1 MISTA
6 QKKAREN
13 FKKAIEYR
21 KKTGCTLKQAFEH
34 VSGKKT
40 VAKKVGT
47 VNKDLTAY
55 DVLKYREK
63 IGEKKFRALTPAQR
77 VKGAEKN
84 KVLLSLLKKKKKVS
98 GYVTTIRKGSKTNVL
113 YTKQGNKTA
122 TQQKLFG
129 VKKKATKKP
138 TEKSILNKIH
148 KVKHEVERLDELQ
161 HKHMSGIFDIKIIS
175 DLDSLKKQYF
185 KLAKKYHPDAGGTTI
200 QFQEL
205 QKEYEGLLKKLL
217 KGSTL
222 NTEQQE
228 NEIVIDQAIRD
239 IINSLINIEGL
250 NVEVIGK
257 WLWISGDTYPVRTT
271 LKQAGLTFIKKAGI
285 PYWVYKGVESTSRGK
300 MSIEDIKN
308 KYGTHKFDVPK
319 TKKISGFRVT
329 ATQRN
334 KLKRALLKITKGLD
348 KRPI

>member
-21 KKTGCTLKQAFEH
+21 KKTGCTLKQAFAH
-34 VSGKKT
+34 ISGKKT
-40 VAKKVGT
+40 VTKKVGT

-63 IGEKKFRALTPAQR
+63 VGEKKFRALTPAQR

-84 KVLLSLLKKKKKVS
+84 KVLLSPLKKKKVA
-98 GYVTTIRKGSKTNVL
+98 GYVKTIRQGNKTDVI
-113 YTKQGNKTA
+113 YTKHGVKTA

-129 VKKKATKKP
+129 VKKKAVKKP
-138 TEKSILNKIH
+138 ISTHKDTKSHNVNIRVI
-148 KVKHEVERLDELQ
+148 
-161 HKHMSGIFDIKIIS
+161 SGIFDTQIIS

-185 KLAKKYHPDAGGTTI
+185 RLAKKYHPDAGGTTI
-200 QFQEL
+200 QFQQL
-205 QKEYEGLLKKLL
+205 QAEYDSLLKKLL
-217 KGSTL
+217 RGSSL

-239 IINSLINIEGL
+239 IIDALINIEGL
-250 NVEVIGK
+250 DIEVIGK
-257 WLWISGDTYPVRTT
+257 WLWVGGQTYPVRTT
-271 LKQAGLTFIKKAGI
+271 LKQVGLEFIKKAGV
-285 PYWVYKGVESTSRGK
+285 PYWVYKGSESKGRGK
-300 MSIEDIKN
+300 MSIEEIKA
-308 KYGTHKFDVPK
+308 KYGSHKMEAPK

-329 ATQRN
+329 ATQRA
-334 KLKRALLKITKGLD
+334 KLKRALTKLTKGLD

>member
-1 MISTA
+1 MTLA

-21 KKTGCTLKQAFEH
+21 KKTGCSLKQAFAH
-34 VSGKKT
+34 IKGKST
-40 VAKKVGT
+40 VVKKKATPKKV
-47 VNKDLTAY
+47 A
-55 DVLKYREK
+55 
-63 IGEKKFRALTPAQR
+63 
-77 VKGAEKN
+77 
-84 KVLLSLLKKKKKVS
+84 
-98 GYVTTIRKGSKTNVL
+98 GYVKTIKKGGKTEVL
-113 YTKQGNKTA
+113 YTNAKNAAKLKKPV
-122 TQQKLFG
+122 QQKLFG
-129 VKKKATKKP
+129 VKKKAAKKP
-138 TEKSILNKIH
+138 ISTHKDTKSHNVNIRVI
-148 KVKHEVERLDELQ
+148 
-161 HKHMSGIFDIKIIS
+161 SGIFDVKIIS

-185 KLAKKYHPDAGGTTI
+185 KLAKKYHPDAGGTTV
-200 QFQEL
+200 QFQQL
-205 QKEYEGLLKKLL
+205 QAEYNSLLKKLL
-217 KGSTL
+217 NGSSL
-222 NTEQQE
+222 NTEQKE
-228 NEIVIDQAIRD
+228 NEIIIDQAIRD

-319 TKKISGFRVT
+319 TKKISGIIQINRT
-329 ATQRN
+329 
-334 KLKRALLKITKGLD
+334 KLKSALEKVKKGLN

>member
-1 MISTA
+1 MSALQLIIKEAKSLKKSFPKRFTKWTDYVKQA
-6 QKKAREN
+6 SAIYASKHGGKSPVGKKKAVKKVAV
-13 FKKAIEYR
+13 KKAA
-21 KKTGCTLKQAFEH
+21 KKK
-34 VSGKKT
+34 VNVIKKT
-40 VAKKVGT
+40 V
-47 VNKDLTAY
+47 L
-55 DVLKYREK
+55 RS
-63 IGEKKFRALTPAQR
+63 P
-77 VKGAEKN
+77 
-84 KVLLSLLKKKKKVS
+84 LKKK
-98 GYVTTIRKGSKTNVL
+98 
-113 YTKQGNKTA
+113 A
-122 TQQKLFG
+122 
-129 VKKKATKKP
+129 VKKP
-138 TEKSILNKIH
+138 SEQSILNKIH

-161 HKHMSGIFDIKIIS
+161 HKHMSGIFDVKIIS

-200 QFQEL
+200 QFQQL
-205 QKEYEGLLKKLL
+205 QAEYDSLLKKLL
-217 KGSTL
+217 KGSSL

-271 LKQAGLTFIKKAGI
+271 LKQAGLTFIKKGGL

-300 MSIEDIKN
+300 MSIEDIKA

-319 TKKISGFRVT
+319 TKKISGVVNINRT
-329 ATQRN
+329 
-334 KLKRALLKITKGLD
+334 KLKSALEKVKKGLN

>member
-1 MISTA
+1 MSALQWIVKEAKSLKKSYPKRFTKWTDYVKQA
-6 QKKAREN
+6 SAIYASKHGGKSPVGKKKAVKKIAV
-13 FKKAIEYR
+13 KKAA
-21 KKTGCTLKQAFEH
+21 KKKVG
-34 VSGKKT
+34 VIKKT
-40 VAKKVGT
+40 VLRSPLKKKT
-47 VNKDLTAY
+47 VIKGVTAY
-55 DVLKYREK
+55 DVLKFREK
-63 IGEKKFRALTPAQR
+63 IGEKKFRLLTPAQR
-77 VKGAEKN
+77 VKGA
-84 KVLLSLLKKKKKVS
+84 
-98 GYVTTIRKGSKTNVL
+98 
-113 YTKQGNKTA
+113 A
-122 TQQKLFG
+122 
-129 VKKKATKKP
+129 KKP
-138 TEKSILNKIH
+138 SEQSILNKIH

-161 HKHMSGIFDIKIIS
+161 HKHMSGIFDVKIIS

-200 QFQEL
+200 QFQQL
-205 QKEYEGLLKKLL
+205 QAEYDSLLKKLL
-217 KGSTL
+217 RGSSL

-271 LKQAGLTFIKKAGI
+271 LKQAGLTFIKKGGL

-300 MSIEDIKN
+300 MSIEDIKA

-319 TKKISGFRVT
+319 TKKISGVVNINRT
-329 ATQRN
+329 
-334 KLKRALLKITKGLD
+334 KLKSALEKVKKGLN